1 MSRFGSST
9 TQQNLLTAFTS
20 TSVKPVFLIEIHW
33 GGTSYDRLTTAGGNL
48 SYDGNT
54 YIDAGDTISISNTD
68 EQSDLGASGIIV
80 ATTASNVTTLG
91 FARNNNFQ
99 GKETKVY
106 LGALDAS
113 DNLIDVIPYFIGY
126 NDTVT
131 IDQTLDRS
139 VISLKVE
146 NKLIRL
152 GKKNIRRYTEEDQR
166 KFTTANFTAFEFV
179 TYIADKPI
187 KW

>member
-1 MSRFGSST
+1 MSRFGSGTS
-9 TQQNLLTAFTS
+9 QQNLLTAFTS

-33 GGTSYDRLTTAGGNL
+33 GGTSYDRLTTAGSTL
-48 SYDGNT
+48 TYDGNN
-54 YIDAGDTISISNTD
+54 YIDAGDMISISNAD
-68 EQSDLGASGIIV
+68 ENSDLGASGISI
-80 ATTASNVTTLG
+80 ALTASNATTLSR
-91 FARNNNFQ
+91 ARTSNFQ

-106 LGALDAS
+106 LGALDS
-113 DNLIDVIPYFIGY
+113 SNNLIDAIPYFIGY

-131 IDQTLDRS
+131 IDQAVNRS
-139 VISLKVE
+139 VITLKVE

-152 GKKNIRRYTEEDQR
+152 GKKNIRRYTEEDQKR
-166 KFTTANFTAFEFV
+166 FSNYGYTPFEFV